1 MIMQNTTHG
10 QLRLATLLLLL
21 VITQITYTPAVSA
34 DPIQV
39 QTGVRIINIE
49 KVDLT
54 ANTYRLDFYLWF
66 SWEPGTIT
74 MKQIQD
80 FEFLNGVPSKDIVYS
95 TEEEGFIQY
104 RVRGDFLKPFD
115 FSRYPF
121 EVHDL
126 SVTIEHKNLNS
137 TALVYTLDPD
147 SNVDPGVNIIGWNL
161 IRFQDQ
167 IIEHKLIGNSF
178 SDYQFEIQVG
188 RPILSSIVKNVFPIT
203 VITVISLLTFF
214 IAPQN
219 FGQRIS
225 LAVSTLMAASAFH
238 INLLNALPPTGYLTL
253 ADRMMLTV
261 YIIFLY
267 NLGASVYIMKLIDQ
281 KKNEDAV
288 KANQKAAKYLIGI
301 VTLLIIL
308 LLLF

>member
-1 MIMQNTTHG
+1 MHVSIKLTI
-10 QLRLATLLLLL
+10 LVLLL
-21 VITQITYTPAVSA
+21 VSLYSLAPNVSA
-34 DPIQV
+34 EPVQV
-39 QTGVRIINIE
+39 QCGVRVVNIE
-49 KVDLT
+49 KVDLA

-66 SWEPGTIT
+66 SWDPGTLT
-74 MKQIQD
+74 MKQVQD

-95 TEEEGFIQY
+95 TEEEGFLQY
-104 RVRGDFLKPFD
+104 RVRGDFLKTFD

-137 TALVYTLDPD
+137 TALVYVVDPD
-147 SNVDPGVNIIGWNL
+147 SNVDPGINVVGWNFL
-161 IRFQDQ
+161 GFRDIVQ
-167 IIEHKLIGNSF
+167 EHKLIDNGF
-178 SDYQFEIQVG
+178 SNYVFELKVG
-188 RPILSSIVKNVFPIT
+188 RPFLSSIVKNVVPIT

-238 INLLNALPPTGYLTL
+238 ISLLNALPPTGYLTL
-253 ADRMMLTV
+253 ADRLMLTV

-267 NLGASVYIMKLIDQ
+267 NLGTSVFIMRLVDSKKLD
-281 KKNEDAV
+281 DAV
-288 KANQKAAKYLIGI
+288 KLNQKSAKILIGI
-301 VTLLIIL
+301 IAFMLIL
-308 LLLF
+308 LVVF